1 MMTTPIPKQTKSAL
15 ELSHNYFFRES
26 EMTVMRSTIT
36 RKDLEEM
43 GYRPY
48 TAATVIRQ
56 AKQIMVKR
64 GYPFY
69 RNKRL
74 SHVPIDVVE
83 SILGISLSM
92 EPDNNA

>member
-1 MMTTPIPKQTKSAL
+1 MK
-15 ELSHNYFFRES
+15 
-26 EMTVMRSTIT
+26 STIT
-36 RKDLEEM
+36 KADLEEM

-56 AKQIMVKR
+56 AKIIMVQR

-74 SHVPIDVVE
+74 GNVPIDVVE
-83 SILGISLSM
+83 GILGISLSM